1 MRNMCSWRYNERM
14 EGGGVSKQRHC
25 RYRPHKSLDISL
37 ICFSIELGKADGF
50 YYKNN
55 YKACSITFGGKQ
67 LDVRLNVL
75 PVNQE
80 ELPNINLWSKLV
92 VVFLHPSC
100 RENEAFTVM
109 HMCFCLLF

>member
-1 MRNMCSWRYNERM
+1 M

-37 ICFSIELGKADGF
+37 ICFSIEFGKADEF

-55 YKACSITFGGKQ
+55 YKACSIIFGGKQ

-75 PVNQE
+75 PLNQE
-80 ELPNINLWSKLV
+80 ELPNINLWFYLQDKACCCFFTPL
-92 VVFLHPSC
+92 LQ
-100 RENEAFTVM
+100 RE
-109 HMCFCLLF
+109 